1 MERINSTRRM
11 INYRR
16 IQLEQS
22 AKQVVRNAKQN
33 RDELTKRF
41 QSHIESLRLYFEDFR
56 KQQSEILNEA
66 LVF

>member
-1 MERINSTRRM
+1 M
-11 INYRR
+11 
-16 IQLEQS
+16 
-22 AKQVVRNAKQN
+22 VRNAKQN

-41 QSHIESLRLYFEDFR
+41 QSHIESLRQYFEDFK